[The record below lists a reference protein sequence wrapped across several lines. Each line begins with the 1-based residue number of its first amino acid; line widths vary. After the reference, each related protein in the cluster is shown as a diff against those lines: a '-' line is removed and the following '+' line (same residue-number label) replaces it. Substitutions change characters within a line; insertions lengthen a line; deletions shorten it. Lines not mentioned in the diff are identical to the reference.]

1 MRKITEKI
9 TEKNHRKF
17 SKNGPFGIFRD
28 FRFFEVHTILKTH
41 TIIFLGFL
49 ELSMKNPKISEENS
63 EKYPENIEISEEKS
77 QKIPKNS
84 QYIPKIIKIP
94 KSSNKSQ

>member
-17 SKNGPFGIFRD
+17 SKNPEGSRD
-28 FRFFEVHTILKTH
+28 FRFFEVHTILQTH
-41 TIIFLGFL
+41 TLLFLGFL
-49 ELSMKNPKISEENS
+49 ELSLKNPKISEENS

-84 QYIPKIIKIP
+84 Q
-94 KSSNKSQ
+94 